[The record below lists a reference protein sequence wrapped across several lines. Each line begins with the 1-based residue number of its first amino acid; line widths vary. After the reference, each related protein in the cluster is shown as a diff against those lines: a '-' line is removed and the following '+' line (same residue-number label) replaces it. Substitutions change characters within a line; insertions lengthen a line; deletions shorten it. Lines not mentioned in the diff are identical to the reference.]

1 MLQIFRH
8 LDSLRMLFDEQKE
21 DNERNQKRSQ
31 KIFESERQQAQE
43 QIDRLKEEK
52 KKVGIILLQKP

>member
-1 MLQIFRH
+1 
-8 LDSLRMLFDEQKE
+8 MLFDEQKE

-52 KKVGIILLQKP
+52 KKVEIILLQKP